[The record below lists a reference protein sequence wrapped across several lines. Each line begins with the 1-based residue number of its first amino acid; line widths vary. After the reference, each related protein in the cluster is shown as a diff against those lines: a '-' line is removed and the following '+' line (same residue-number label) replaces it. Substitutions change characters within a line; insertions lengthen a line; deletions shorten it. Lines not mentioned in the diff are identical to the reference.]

1 MLIYQNLGADFCP
14 PKSGYR
20 SQKRP
25 VLSPALKRTNNIV
38 WFLAHLFDFSPSV
51 VHLTLFL
58 LFFIIQKRLSH
69 SNTHVENQNT
79 KRRMETKNIPY
90 FWFWINDVWRANSMK
105 KTSSMSK
112 NTINFSKSH
121 FGCYF
126 CCRIVNFKDLIILFA
141 NIWVMHGSWKS

>member
-20 SQKRP
+20 SQKHP
-25 VLSPALKRTNNIV
+25 VLFPALKRTNNIV

-79 KRRMETKNIPY
+79 KRRMEPKNIPY
-90 FWFWINDVWRANSMK
+90 FWFWINDVGGLILWRRLVLWVKIPLTLA
-105 KTSSMSK
+105 
-112 NTINFSKSH
+112 SH
-121 FGCYF
+121 TLVVIF
-126 CCRIVNFKDLIILFA
+126 V
-141 NIWVMHGSWKS
+141 VE

>member
-1 MLIYQNLGADFCP
+1 MLIYQNLGADFCL

-90 FWFWINDVWRANSMK
+90 FWFWINDVGGLIERRLVLGFLWRRLVLWVKIPLTLA
-105 KTSSMSK
+105 
-112 NTINFSKSH
+112 SH
-121 FGCYF
+121 
-126 CCRIVNFKDLIILFA
+126 ILVVIF
-141 NIWVMHGSWKS
+141 VVE